1 MGSQFGDPLGII
13 SMDTFVNLLNAR
25 QILCVPLL
33 LHSDITEIQN
43 QFGFSW
49 LEFIAVQQTFIEQLL
64 GAKPCAGLWKSDKD
78 RKPLIAEAQWNWRLS
93 SVSQYSCPSG
103 LFLLSAPFR

>member
-13 SMDTFVNLLNAR
+13 CMDTFCKLVKCWANTMCASSLAVR
-25 QILCVPLL
+25 Y
-33 LHSDITEIQN
+33 HRN

-64 GAKPCAGLWKSDKD
+64 GAKPCARLWKSDKD
-78 RKPLIAEAQWNWRLS
+78 RKPLIAEAQWS
-93 SVSQYSCPSG
+93 
-103 LFLLSAPFR
+103 